1 MADPRQA
8 AWWRRTAALAAAVV
22 VVWAL
27 IGVVLQVFD
36 LGPEGV
42 DPLGFP
48 LAWFLA
54 AILAPVVMAIVL
66 FLYVPWQR
74 VIDRSVDGTED

>member
-1 MADPRQA
+1 MADPRES

-27 IGVVLQVFD
+27 VGVVLQILD
-36 LGPEGV
+36 LGLDGV
-42 DPLGFP
+42 DPIGFP
-48 LAWFLA
+48 IAWLLA
-54 AILAPVVMAIVL
+54 AVLAPVVMAIVL

-74 VIDRSVDGTED
+74 VIDRRVDGTED